1 MRDQHARIT
10 RLSTATAVVMALA
23 LGAFGSL
30 FARPRQTDPAAAANQ
45 KGNATMEETGFYCN
59 INALTKA
66 ERERHKQLTGKL
78 NEAKLEST
86 ELPDGFAFRL
96 QSAKLSLPELAEW
109 ISAESKCCPFFDFE
123 IELERNN
130 GPLWLKLRGRDGVK
144 QFMRSELSIH

>member
-10 RLSTATAVVMALA
+10 RLVTATALVIALA
-23 LGAFGSL
+23 PGSFGGL
-30 FARPRQTDPAAAANQ
+30 FARLRQTDPAAGANQ
-45 KGNATMEETGFYCN
+45 KGNAMMEETGFYYN
-59 INALTKA
+59 VNALTKA
-66 ERERHKQLTGKL
+66 ERERHKDLTGKL
-78 NEAKLEST
+78 TEAKLETT

-96 QSAKLSLPELAEW
+96 QSGKLSLPELAEW

-144 QFMRSELSIH
+144 VFMRSEFGIH